1 MFRRP
6 RPCCGRRSRRRD
18 RTSFRTRRSQAQILP
33 LRPTLSPQSK
43 CRPDSFPDGNE
54 IQTQRQARVADH
66 QLAFP
71 QAVRRFSCLPPRQA
85 GPLPCAKTTNS
96 SEAQAPAIL
105 DHARGLPQGEGRT
118 RPEDWRPSNGIAARC
133 HRPFARLREFGH
145 RRRYETSPAPPRI
158 VCAPNMLDNAF
169 ASRVRIR
176 PIKMSRP
183 SIAGAGMISPWA
195 MAMRAFRFVVIA
207 AASLALLTA
216 ANAQGGGKDSKR
228 AADVQTV
235 EKRKAVEAEKARD
248 ATLKQMPNQK
258 FDPWAKIR

>member
-1 MFRRP
+1 
-6 RPCCGRRSRRRD
+6 
-18 RTSFRTRRSQAQILP
+18 
-33 LRPTLSPQSK
+33 
-43 CRPDSFPDGNE
+43 
-54 IQTQRQARVADH
+54 
-66 QLAFP
+66 
-71 QAVRRFSCLPPRQA
+71 
-85 GPLPCAKTTNS
+85 
-96 SEAQAPAIL
+96 
-105 DHARGLPQGEGRT
+105 
-118 RPEDWRPSNGIAARC
+118 
-133 HRPFARLREFGH
+133 
-145 RRRYETSPAPPRI
+145 
-158 VCAPNMLDNAF
+158 MLDNAF